1 MTHTSAR
8 LRHSGIVTFVG
19 VLFVVVGAYNALSG
33 VVALVKDDWYAS
45 DELLFG
51 DLAAWGIWWI
61 IIGAVQLFASYEI
74 LNRREFG
81 FYLGI
86 GLAGVM
92 FLVGA
97 ASNAAY
103 GVAALADDGRFQDE
117 QLVVGELALW
127 GGFSLPFAAIQLVT
141 GLLLLRGRTAGVVL
155 GAVIALLHGTGT
167 LMVIGAYPLWSV
179 IVLIVDGLILYGLLA
194 YSAADSGRR
203 P

>member
-61 IIGAVQLFASYEI
+61 IIGAIQLFASYEI

-86 GLAGVM
+86 GLAVVNM
-92 FLVGA
+92 FT
-97 ASNAAY
+97 
-103 GVAALADDGRFQDE
+103 
-117 QLVVGELALW
+117 QLLFV
-127 GGFSLPFAAIQLVT
+127 
-141 GLLLLRGRTAGVVL
+141 
-155 GAVIALLHGTGT
+155 
-167 LMVIGAYPLWSV
+167 GAYPLWSV
-179 IVLIVDGLILYGLLA
+179 TIMALDLLLIFVLCRHVGEFLPDAQGG
-194 YSAADSGRR
+194 SAARR
-203 P
+203 MTSV